1 MTQAPYTTLRGFI
14 ERIKKLRDLREKSG
28 VSGNFWVYRGQPNKA
43 VIRPT
48 VMRNDGWEESEH
60 EMLQQLIAQ
69 HPGDF
74 SIDQL
79 TMDRLARARHYAL
92 PTRLLDVTW
101 NPHVALYFA
110 AESAKNKEEKDDAMA
125 EVIIFE
131 VPKSKDKFYDSDTVA
146 CVANL
151 ARLTSEE
158 KKRIR
163 AIKFGE
169 SVPKKVEDRLCQF
182 IRREKSYFRPEIKL
196 ADLRAVWFVRPR
208 MNNPRLSAQSGAFF
222 LFGALD
228 KIEASK
234 ECDKSDEIRPI
245 AHLPIDK
252 KSMRGELKNFGI
264 TEDSLFPEIEKAALR
279 IKKEHEKPEP

>member
-1 MTQAPYTTLRGFI
+1 MQTVYTTLRGFI
-14 ERIKKLRDLREKSG
+14 ERIKNIRELREKSRSG
-28 VSGNFWVYRGQPNKA
+28 GNFWVYRGQPNKE

-48 VMRNDGWEESEH
+48 VMRDDGWKKSEN
-60 EMLQQLIAQ
+60 EMLEKLIAQ

-74 SIDQL
+74 SGDQL
-79 TMDRLARARHYAL
+79 TMDQLARARHYAL

-163 AIKFGE
+163 AIKSEE
-169 SVPKKVEDRLCQF
+169 SVPEKVEDRLCQF

-208 MNNPRLSAQSGAFF
+208 MNNPRLSAQSGAFL

-234 ECDKSDEIRPI
+234 ECGKGNEIRPI
-245 AHLPIDK
+245 AHLLIDK
-252 KSMRGELKNFGI
+252 KRMRDELKNFGI
-264 TEDSLFPEIEKAALR
+264 TEDSLFPEIEKTALR
-279 IKKEHEKPEP
+279 IKEEHEKREP